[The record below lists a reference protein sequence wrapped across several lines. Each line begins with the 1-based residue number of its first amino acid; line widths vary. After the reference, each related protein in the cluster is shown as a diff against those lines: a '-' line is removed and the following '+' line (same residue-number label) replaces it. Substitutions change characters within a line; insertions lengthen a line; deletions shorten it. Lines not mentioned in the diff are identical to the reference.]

1 MFDMTEIGRRI
12 AAYRKEKGMTQM
24 GLANQLGVSYQA
36 VSNWERGESM
46 PDISKLEDLS
56 KELGASIDEILGNDK
71 KSKAAEALSR
81 GEIPEDIKEVLPE
94 LLPVMTPQQ
103 IDESM
108 QTLQE
113 EEVDVPYLMS
123 IAPFADKDT
132 ISALA
137 LKMHGEQ
144 DPMVLCGL
152 APFFKR
158 GVLDKI
164 IKKCVKRPLSHVEQ
178 MALFPF
184 LERETLAHLLKAHL
198 EKEE

>member
-1 MFDMTEIGRRI
+1 
-12 AAYRKEKGMTQM
+12 
-24 GLANQLGVSYQA
+24 
-36 VSNWERGESM
+36 
-46 PDISKLEDLS
+46 
-56 KELGASIDEILGNDK
+56 
-71 KSKAAEALSR
+71 
-81 GEIPEDIKEVLPE
+81 
-94 LLPVMTPQQ
+94 MTPQQ

-113 EEVDVPYLMS
+113 EEVDVPYLVS

-144 DPMVLCGL
+144 NPMVLCGL
-152 APFFKR
+152 APFLKR

-164 IKKCVKRPLSHVEQ
+164 IKNCVKRPLSHVEQ

-184 LERETLAHLLKAHL
+184 LERETLAYLLKAHL
-198 EKEE
+198 ENEE